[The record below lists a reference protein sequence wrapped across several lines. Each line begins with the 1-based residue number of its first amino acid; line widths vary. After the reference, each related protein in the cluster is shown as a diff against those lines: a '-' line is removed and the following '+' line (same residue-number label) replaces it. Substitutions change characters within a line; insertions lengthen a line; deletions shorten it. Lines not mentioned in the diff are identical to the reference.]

1 MIRRLAGSRHNR
13 QGPSILTGTPGI
25 VIKLGRRA
33 TAGNDSA
40 DSWGGFGVVGRADI
54 PFEKGRCVGA
64 LVGDSALLRPNG
76 LGRPEFDSSGPKSMT
91 RKSQHQLACLW
102 LALALAA
109 VAGCTSV
116 RQYFHNGCEVGPN
129 YCRPAAPVAETWI
142 DVNDKRVQT
151 DHNNLHN
158 WWTVFHDP
166 TLDALIQNASS
177 AESDRAASGLPRAAG
192 AGGPGDCRG
201 QSVSAATGRIRLLSR
216 ATRTALQRPTRNFGG
231 QQRFFDQWDT
241 GFNLSWEL
249 DFWGRYR
256 RAVEAADADL
266 NVSIENYDE
275 VLITF
280 LGDVAS
286 TYISIRTIQERIVL
300 TEQNVKLQQETLNVV
315 DARFRGGQV
324 SEFDYDQAAQHVGP
338 NQGAAFRRF
347 RLATAAGDGPA
358 MRAAGDAA
366 ERLGRESSA
375 TARFRR
381 RPPDVAIGIPAD
393 LLRQRPDV
401 RSAERQ
407 VAAQS
412 ARVGVATSEL
422 YPHIAINGTI
432 GYSAE
437 EFSNLFTNQ
446 AFMGNVG
453 PSFQWNILNYGRL
466 LNNIRLQDA
475 HLAELIVAYQQSV
488 LQANSEV
495 EDGVSR
501 FLHSQER
508 AKALAVSVD
517 AANKAFII
525 GASQYRGGTI
535 DFTRLVLVEQNLVQ
549 QQDQYAQA
557 QGEIAQGLVD
567 TYRALGGGWQIRLE
581 RLPVVESIP
590 LPPKRNEPGRTF
602 DRSNRCRCRPR
613 WLRRTTPHP
622 TPPPVPPQP
631 VPAKP

>member
-1 MIRRLAGSRHNR
+1 LRRRESAYRLFRGPREWAALELALPGQESMMRTKQLR
-13 QGPSILTGTPGI
+13 PAWILT
-25 VIKLGRRA
+25 
-33 TAGNDSA
+33 
-40 DSWGGFGVVGRADI
+40 
-54 PFEKGRCVGA
+54 A
-64 LVGDSALLRPNG
+64 LVLISA
-76 LGRPEFDSSGPKSMT
+76 
-91 RKSQHQLACLW
+91 
-102 LALALAA
+102 
-109 VAGCTSV
+109 AGCTSV
-116 RQYFHNGCEVGPN
+116 RQYFRNGCEVGPN
-129 YCRPAAPVAETWI
+129 YCRPAAPVADTWI
-142 DVNDKRVQT
+142 DANDKRVQT

-177 AESDRAASGLPRAAG
+177 QNLTVRQAGFRVLQARAARAIAVG
-192 AGGPGDCRG
+192 NLFPQQQDAFGSYTRNAR
-201 QSVSAATGRIRLLSR
+201 SVATANS
-216 ATRTALQRPTRNFGG
+216 NFGG
-231 QQRFFDQWDT
+231 SERFFDQWDT

-286 TYISIRTIQERIVL
+286 TYITIRTIQERIVL
-300 TEQNVKLQQETLNVV
+300 TEQNIKLQQETLAVV

-324 SEFDYDQAAQHVGP
+324 SEFDYDQALSTLAQTEALLPAFDLQLRQAMDQLCVLLAITPRDLNAIIGHGP
-338 NQGAAFRRF
+338 I
-347 RLATAAGDGPA
+347 PVC
-358 MRAAGDAA
+358 
-366 ERLGRESSA
+366 
-375 TARFRR
+375 
-381 RPPDVAIGIPAD
+381 PPEVAIGIPAD

-401 RSAERQ
+401 RAAERQ

-422 YPHIAINGTI
+422 YPHIAITGTV

-437 EFSNLFTNQ
+437 EFSNLFTSQ

-453 PSFQWNILNYGRL
+453 PSFQWNVLNYGRL

-495 EDGVSR
+495 EDGVAR
-501 FLHSQER
+501 FLYSQEQ

-549 QQDQYAQA
+549 QQDQYAQS

-581 RLPVVESIP
+581 RLPIVESIP
-590 LPPKRNEPGRTF
+590 LPPAEPNPAGPSIMESMPVPS
-602 DRSNRCRCRPR
+602 DM
-613 WLRRTTPHP
+613 TPP
-622 TPPPVPPQP
+622 NDATLTPPPVPPQP

>member
-1 MIRRLAGSRHNR
+1 MMQINK
-13 QGPSILTGTPGI
+13 
-25 VIKLGRRA
+25 IKLA
-33 TAGNDSA
+33 
-40 DSWGGFGVVGRADI
+40 WI
-54 PFEKGRCVGA
+54 
-64 LVGDSALLRPNG
+64 
-76 LGRPEFDSSGPKSMT
+76 
-91 RKSQHQLACLW
+91 W
-102 LALALAA
+102 LALGLAA
-109 VAGCTSV
+109 LSGCTSF
-116 RQYFHNGCEVGPN
+116 RQYFHNGCKVGPN
-129 YCRPAAPVAETWI
+129 YCRPATPVAENWI
-142 DVNDKRVQT
+142 DANDKRVQT
-151 DHNNLHN
+151 DHNDLHN
-158 WWTVFHDP
+158 WWSVFHDP
-166 TLDALIQNASS
+166 TLDALIQNASQQNLTVRQ
-177 AESDRAASGLPRAAG
+177 AGFRVLQARAA
-192 AGGPGDCRG
+192 RG
-201 QSVSAATGRIRLLSR
+201 IAVGNMFPQQQDAFGSY
-216 ATRTALQRPTRNFGG
+216 TRNALSVATANTPSTGVN
-231 QQRFFDQWDT
+231 RFFDQWNT

-266 NVSIENYDE
+266 NASIENYDE

-286 TYISIRTIQERIVL
+286 TYIEIRTIQERILL

-324 SEFDYDQAAQHVGP
+324 SEFDLDQATSTLAQTEALIPQFELQLRQAMDRLCVLLGMP
-338 NQGAAFRRF
+338 PKDLGAIIGHAPIP
-347 RLATAAGDGPA
+347 TA
-358 MRAAGDAA
+358 
-366 ERLGRESSA
+366 
-375 TARFRR
+375 
-381 RPPDVAIGIPAD
+381 PPDVAIGIPAD

-401 RSAERQ
+401 RAAERQ

-422 YPHIAINGTI
+422 YPHIAITGTV

-437 EFSNLFTNQ
+437 EFSDLFTNP
-446 AFMGNVG
+446 AFMGNIG

-495 EDGVSR
+495 EDGVAR
-501 FLHSQER
+501 FLLSQER
-508 AKALAVSVD
+508 AKELAISVD

-567 TYRALGGGWQIRLE
+567 TYRALGGGCEIRLA
-581 RLPVVESIP
+581 RLPVVEAIP
-590 LPPKRNEPGRTF
+590 LPLANPNALQQPSME
-602 DRSNRCRCRPR
+602 SM
-613 WLRRTTPHP
+613 
-622 TPPPVPPQP
+622 PVPSEMSQPAGPMPQHLPPQP
-631 VPAKP
+631 